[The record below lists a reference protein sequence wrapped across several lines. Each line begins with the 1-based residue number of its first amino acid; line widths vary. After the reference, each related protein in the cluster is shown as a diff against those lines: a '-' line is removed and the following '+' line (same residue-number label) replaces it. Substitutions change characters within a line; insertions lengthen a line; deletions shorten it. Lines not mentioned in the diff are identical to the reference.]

1 MTTNDLYAYMEHP
14 SRLSAD
20 TLPEMKALY
29 EAYPYCST
37 FVFLYLYNMYVVQDV
52 RYASELRR
60 LAPYLP
66 DRRKLYLLVEQYTH
80 PEQLQP
86 VSAEKEPDA
95 FSLIDDFLDEMT
107 RSGADLPSEISYGGA
122 SGIPS
127 ASDYFA
133 ATSPADQAEPSRS
146 MPVLSVQAAGTPAE
160 SAPPAAKDPA
170 PIAPADELDEGLFTE
185 TLARIYIKQGRYD
198 KALRII
204 KTISLN
210 YPEKN
215 LYFADQIRF
224 LEKLIINDKN
234 KI

>member
-29 EAYPYCST
+29 EAYPDCST
-37 FVFLYLYNMYVVQDV
+37 FVFLYLYNMYVV

-86 VSAEKEPDA
+86 ASAEKEPDA

-133 ATSPADQAEPSRS
+133 R
-146 MPVLSVQAAGTPAE
+146 V
-160 SAPPAAKDPA
+160 
-170 PIAPADELDEGLFTE
+170 
-185 TLARIYIKQGRYD
+185 
-198 KALRII
+198 
-204 KTISLN
+204 
-210 YPEKN
+210 
-215 LYFADQIRF
+215 
-224 LEKLIINDKN
+224 
-234 KI
+234 

>member
-1 MTTNDLYAYMEHP
+1 MTTDDLYAYMEHP
-14 SRLSAD
+14 SRLSAA

-29 EAYPYCST
+29 EAYPFCST

-66 DRRKLYLLVEQYTH
+66 DRRKLYLLVEEYTH
-80 PEQLQP
+80 PEHLQP
-86 VSAEKEPDA
+86 TETEKEPDA
-95 FSLIDDFLDEMT
+95 FSLIDEFLDEMS
-107 RSGADLPSEISYGGA
+107 RGGADLPTEISYGSEHGA
-122 SGIPS
+122 AP
-127 ASDYFA
+127 AADYFA
-133 ATSPADQAEPSRS
+133 SIMPDAAATTPVFSVPPVTEPTPAS
-146 MPVLSVQAAGTPAE
+146 TPAE
-160 SAPPAAKDPA
+160 KEPATSLSTE
-170 PIAPADELDEGLFTE
+170 ELEEELFTE

-224 LEKLIINDKN
+224 LEKLITNDKN

>member
-14 SRLSAD
+14 SRLSAA

-37 FVFLYLYNMYVVQDV
+37 FVFLYLYNMYVVRDV

-86 VSAEKEPDA
+86 ASADKEPDA

-107 RSGADLPSEISYGGA
+107 RSGADLPSEISYGGD
-122 SGIPS
+122 SGIPT
-127 ASDYFA
+127 AADYFA
-133 ATSPADQAEPSRS
+133 ATATA
-146 MPVLSVQAAGTPAE
+146 
-160 SAPPAAKDPA
+160 DPA
-170 PIAPADELDEGLFTE
+170 PSLPSLSVPAADMAPSASAPIREPAGAMPADELDEGLFTE

-204 KTISLN
+204 RTISLN

>member
-14 SRLSAD
+14 SRLSAA

-86 VSAEKEPDA
+86 ASADKEPDA

-107 RSGADLPSEISYGGA
+107 RSGADLPSEISYGGD
-122 SGIPS
+122 SGIAS

-133 ATSPADQAEPSRS
+133 ATATA
-146 MPVLSVQAAGTPAE
+146 
-160 SAPPAAKDPA
+160 DPA
-170 PIAPADELDEGLFTE
+170 PSLPSLSVPAADMAPSASAPIREPAGTMPPDELDEGLFTE

-204 KTISLN
+204 RTISLN

-234 KI
+234 KL

>member
-86 VSAEKEPDA
+86 ASAEKEPDA

-122 SGIPS
+122 SSIPS

-146 MPVLSVQAAGTPAE
+146 AWGLGLTAREQGQTAAGRSCPCRQPAHR
-160 SAPPAAKDPA
+160 P
-170 PIAPADELDEGLFTE
+170 
-185 TLARIYIKQGRYD
+185 RVH
-198 KALRII
+198 LRQRKIRPRSPRRTSWT
-204 KTISLN
+204 KGSSPRPSRVYTSSRDVTI
-210 YPEKN
+210 
-215 LYFADQIRF
+215 RH
-224 LEKLIINDKN
+224 
-234 KI
+234 

>member
-1 MTTNDLYAYMEHP
+1 MTINELYAYMEHP
-14 SRLSAD
+14 SRLSAE

-29 EAYPYCST
+29 EAYPFCST
-37 FVFLYLYNMYVVQDV
+37 FVFLYLYNMYVVHDV

-66 DRRKLYLLVEQYTH
+66 DRRKLYLLVEEYTH

-86 VSAEKEPDA
+86 MDEKKESDA
-95 FSLIDDFLDEMT
+95 FSLINDFLDEM
-107 RSGADLPSEISYGGA
+107 SKEGADLPTEISYGGGEGLTSSVSEYFA
-122 SGIPS
+122 DDTS
-127 ASDYFA
+127 ASDDVV
-133 ATSPADQAEPSRS
+133 SP
-146 MPVLSVQAAGTPAE
+146 LSSPKE
-160 SAPPAAKDPA
+160 ESPLPSAPLKKEEPTPLATE
-170 PIAPADELDEGLFTE
+170 ELEEDLFTE
-185 TLARIYIKQGRYD
+185 TLARIYVKQGRYD

-234 KI
+234 EI

>member
-1 MTTNDLYAYMEHP
+1 
-14 SRLSAD
+14 
-20 TLPEMKALY
+20 MKALY

-86 VSAEKEPDA
+86 ASAEKEPDFA
-95 FSLIDDFLDEMT
+95 ASFEEV
-107 RSGADLPSEISYGGA
+107 AGA
-122 SGIPS
+122 SMAEGAEEDASSS

>member
-1 MTTNDLYAYMEHP
+1 
-14 SRLSAD
+14 
-20 TLPEMKALY
+20 
-29 EAYPYCST
+29 
-37 FVFLYLYNMYVVQDV
+37 
-52 RYASELRR
+52 
-60 LAPYLP
+60 
-66 DRRKLYLLVEQYTH
+66 
-80 PEQLQP
+80 
-86 VSAEKEPDA
+86 
-95 FSLIDDFLDEMT
+95 
-107 RSGADLPSEISYGGA
+107 
-122 SGIPS
+122 
-127 ASDYFA
+127 
-133 ATSPADQAEPSRS
+133 

>member
-14 SRLSAD
+14 SRLSAA

-86 VSAEKEPDA
+86 ASADKEPDA

-107 RSGADLPSEISYGGA
+107 RSGADLPSEISYGGD
-122 SGIPS
+122 SGIAS

-133 ATSPADQAEPSRS
+133 ATATA
-146 MPVLSVQAAGTPAE
+146 
-160 SAPPAAKDPA
+160 DPA
-170 PIAPADELDEGLFTE
+170 PSLPSLSVPAADMAPSASAPIREPAGTMPPDELDEGLFTE

-204 KTISLN
+204 RTISLN